1 MIGLNK
7 KTTYRKKNSFMSDFT
22 KNMAQ
27 ALFNQDKVNDFLRKE
42 IQTAVNQLLEAELT
56 AFLGYDPYAK
66 SRWNS
71 GNSRNGIYYRKVDT
85 QFGQIEIQVPRDRN
99 GEFHQHTLPD
109 YKQHSDVLESMIIKL
124 YAKGVTTRE
133 IADLIEK
140 MYGSHYSPAQVS
152 NISKQMIPKVEAYHK
167 RKLSDRFFCVYL
179 DATYLP
185 LCRETFE
192 REAVY
197 IAIGIRPN
205 GHKEVI
211 DYCIA
216 PSENVEVWTEML
228 QNMRS
233 RGLKQVELFLSDGVV
248 GMKTALAKTY
258 PKAHFQRCLV
268 HVMRNICNKVRVDD
282 RETIMNDFKQIHR
295 QPNKTAAV
303 QTLHAF
309 YDKWNKAYNH
319 VIRNLKDI
327 EPDLLVFY
335 NYPKQIR
342 PSIYSTNMIESF
354 NNVVKRKAKPKAE
367 FPSEQSLDTFIGIQA
382 ISYNDRY
389 FNRIHKGFGQVQD
402 TLESY
407 FD

>member
-1 MIGLNK
+1 MN
-7 KTTYRKKNSFMSDFT
+7 DFT
-22 KNMAQ
+22 KNIAQ
-27 ALFNQDKVNDFLRKE
+27 ALFNQDKINDLLRKE
-42 IQTAVNQLLEAELT
+42 LQQAVNDLLEAELT
-56 AFLGYDPYAK
+56 AFLGYNPYA
-66 SRWNS
+66 RDGWNT
-71 GNSRNGIYYRKVDT
+71 GNSRNGTYFRKVDT
-85 QFGQIEIQVPRDRN
+85 QFGKIEIQVPRDRN
-99 GEFHQHTLPD
+99 GLFHQHTLPD
-109 YKQHSDVLESMIIKL
+109 YKQHADVLENMIIKL
-124 YAKGVTTRE
+124 YSKGVTTRE

-167 RKLSDRFFCVYL
+167 RKLSDKFFCVYL
-179 DATYLP
+179 DATYVP
-185 LCRETFE
+185 LRRETFE

-197 IAIGIRPN
+197 IAIGIKPN

-216 PSENVEVWTEML
+216 PNENIEVWTELL
-228 QNMRS
+228 QSMKS
-233 RGLKQVELFLSDGVV
+233 RGLEQVELFLSD

-258 PKAHFQRCLV
+258 PQAHFQRCLV
-268 HVMRNICNKVRVDD
+268 HVMRNICAKVRVED
-282 RETIMNDFKQIHR
+282 REAIMNEFKQIH
-295 QPNKTAAV
+295 QQANKAAAV
-303 QTLHAF
+303 DVLHAF
-309 YDKWNKAYNH
+309 YAKWDKSYNH

-342 PSIYSTNMIESF
+342 ASIYSTNMIESF
-354 NNVVKRKAKPKAE
+354 NNVIKRKAKPKAE
-367 FPSEQSLDTFIGIQA
+367 FPTEQSLDTFIGIQVM
-382 ISYNDRY
+382 SYNDRY